1 MEVIMEET
9 RDEDMPDRSAM
20 DYTVDSF
27 RTDDSMIGMSV
38 ADSVILPPK
47 DQDEKNRM
55 TTIVEDD
62 LESRQTSVMPESES
76 AVKVT
81 TPPVIRPPPVVMTGQ
96 KKKPAPALK
105 SAATIKTSDRRMSNI
120 DMLKMQLAV
129 RQQTLQGGRG
139 KKGKPAARKDDSS
152 DENESSSDDESN

>member
-1 MEVIMEET
+1 MEET

-62 LESRQTSVMPESES
+62 LESR
-76 AVKVT
+76 
-81 TPPVIRPPPVVMTGQ
+81 
-96 KKKPAPALK
+96 
-105 SAATIKTSDRRMSNI
+105 
-120 DMLKMQLAV
+120 
-129 RQQTLQGGRG
+129 
-139 KKGKPAARKDDSS
+139 
-152 DENESSSDDESN
+152 